1 MISLFTTIKAFSK
14 FRKKIIEIV
23 ADVNFQL
30 KKMGS
35 KIRIVWTLP
44 TNQGADM
51 HITYA
56 CLWFFEQPEDR
67 IPPVAKM
74 FLMTLPLSLA
84 GCHLTAVG

>member
-1 MISLFTTIKAFSK
+1 MNTEQIE
-14 FRKKIIEIV
+14 KIIEIV

-51 HITYA
+51 NITYA

-74 FLMTLPLSLA
+74 FLMTLISEMSSKDVLDTMSKGL
-84 GCHLTAVG
+84 LI